1 MSAPDDKNGSGPGV
15 EKFELKNRLKDKL
28 EIDHRSKNVEGQID
42 PAAVEEADQLIA
54 DMCANS
60 HDNLTEQLTL
70 LKEYWDE
77 MKDMPDSG
85 ERDGVA
91 QHVFTVA
98 HEIKDI
104 GAMCGYQLAAYF
116 GESLRDFIGQT
127 DLKLEAQR
135 VIIQAHVDVLNIAI
149 KKDIRE
155 DDSPAAEE
163 LKRMLKLAIDQYS

>member
-1 MSAPDDKNGSGPGV
+1 MSEPDDKDKNGPDV
-15 EKFELKNRLKDKL
+15 EKFELKNRLKEKL
-28 EIDHRSKNVEGQID
+28 DMDHRGKHVEGQIAPD
-42 PAAVEEADQLIA
+42 AVEEADRLIA

-60 HDNLTEQLTL
+60 HENLSEQLAL
-70 LKEYWDE
+70 LKEHWDE

-91 QHVFTVA
+91 QQVFTVA